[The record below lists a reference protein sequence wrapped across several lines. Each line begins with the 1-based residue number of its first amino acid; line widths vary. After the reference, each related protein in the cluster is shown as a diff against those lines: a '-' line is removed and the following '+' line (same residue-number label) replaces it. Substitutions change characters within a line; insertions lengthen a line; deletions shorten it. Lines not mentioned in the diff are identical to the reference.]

1 MITQIPQK
9 PSVLVLSLIVLTI
22 LAALALLHPQSAQA
36 LPEYS
41 AQTGE
46 PCATCHVSPS
56 GGGPRGTR
64 GQAWV
69 GGGKPGV
76 VPDLAKALELLGIY
90 LDVDESQ
97 YLAPSDPPAPAD
109 ALDAAPAGDPAVGA
123 ELHQILQNYDG
134 N

>member
-1 MITQIPQK
+1 MRKVALI
-9 PSVLVLSLIVLTI
+9 LVILS
-22 LAALALLHPQSAQA
+22 AALALVFALLPARQAQA

-56 GGGPRGTR
+56 GGGQRGPR

-69 GGGKPGV
+69 GSGKPSL
-76 VPDLAKALELLGIY
+76 VPDLISSLEVLGVS
-90 LDVDESQ
+90 LEVDESA
-97 YLAPSDPPAPAD
+97 YTTPPETIAPPEP
-109 ALDAAPAGDPAVGA
+109 LKAAPGEVQAVH
-123 ELHQILQNYDG
+123 EWLQGYSG